1 MLPPQVTTPTSLEK
15 EALLTGKTDVEL
27 LMEKEKEEKKKQKE
41 ETEIQEQIKTQMLK
55 SRDALDKTFKEIMLG
70 ETKDGEK

>member
-1 MLPPQVTTPTSLEK
+1 
-15 EALLTGKTDVEL
+15 
-27 LMEKEKEEKKKQKE
+27 MEKEKEEKKKQDE

>member
-1 MLPPQVTTPTSLEK
+1 
-15 EALLTGKTDVEL
+15 
-27 LMEKEKEEKKKQKE
+27 MEKEKEEEKVKRKKDE